1 MAMLPE
7 AFILYNPLSKSA
19 KDPFKGFTYVNAT
32 KIETTWNLTQS
43 TLHPYSD
50 YTIAKFPTG
59 RQGDAAY
66 YGKLD
71 FMNGVGSTVSL
82 SVYDWSSWF
91 NIHTSPE
98 TPAMPVLE
106 VRVNPNTLFTTKLQ
120 RNIHLTKIDVIGPD
134 SNVIPPYAG
143 NQTIVNTN
151 IPPPLNQTVAVV
163 PVQNVK
169 KIRPPG
175 LPTLNLFVA
184 KQLLD
189 LAKSRKDQ
197 CPVTAEDLIDGHCA
211 AMPCGHLFMQD
222 AIEESFKLKKNE
234 CPLCRLAGQPTYL

>member
-19 KDPFKGFTYVNAT
+19 KDPFKGLTHVNAT

-43 TLHPYSD
+43 TFNQED
-50 YTIAKFPTG
+50 FYTIAKYPTG
-59 RQGDAAY
+59 RQGDATY

-82 SVYDWSSWF
+82 SVYDWSYWF

-98 TPAMPVLE
+98 TPAVPVLE

-120 RNIHLTKIDVIGPD
+120 RNIHVIGPI
-134 SNVIPPYAG
+134 SGVITPYAG
-143 NQTIVNTN
+143 NQTIVNAN

-197 CPVTAEDLIDGHCA
+197 CPVTAEDLVEGHCA
-211 AMPCGHLFMQD
+211 AMPCGHLFMRD